1 MTNAL
6 RRPSF
11 LGLLTILLSSASF
24 AQTFSFAPPRLV
36 IAYGTANVQPGPFG
50 AVDVNGDGKI
60 DIFINGHAWLGN
72 GTGSFSTTPLVSSG
86 FYASLLADVNG
97 DGKADAITF
106 DQGDYPPYG
115 NGSGLLTVALGDGKG
130 GFTNSTSLGFKATGQ
145 AQFTL
150 GDFNAD
156 GQIDIAVVTAGTTT
170 DTGPTPG
177 VVMIFSNMG
186 QGKFLAGPQMQLPTF
201 EPGDQTRNLST
212 SLVAGD
218 FDGDGFL
225 DLAWG
230 QFAQP
235 QPAPLEIDMLHGNG
249 DGTFTPGK
257 TYLTDARPLSLATAD
272 LNHDGKWDLVLGLDA
287 KRDSSGNVVPGATP
301 RVATLL
307 AKQSGGFYWSSAVSL
322 PSSQLPTLSL
332 MDLSGDGVLDAVLFE
347 YGQIY
352 VLQGEGG
359 GKFSSPIT
367 VATASAGYGIPIY
380 APLAK
385 GTTLASAFFSGGS
398 CEPNCHVELY
408 MNNNKP

>member
-24 AQTFSFAPPRLV
+24 AQTFSFAPPRVV
-36 IAYGTANVQPGPFG
+36 IAYGTTNVEPGPFG
-50 AVDVNGDGKI
+50 AVDVNGDGNI

-72 GTGSFSTTPLVSSG
+72 GTGSFSTTPIVSSG
-86 FYASLLADVNG
+86 FYASLLVDVNG
-97 DGKADAITF
+97 DGKADAINF

-115 NGSGLLTVALGDGKG
+115 NGSGFLTVALGDGKG
-130 GFTNSTSLGFKATGQ
+130 NFTTSSSLSFQATGQ

-170 DTGPTPG
+170 DTGQALPG
-177 VVMIFSNMG
+177 VLRIFSNMG
-186 QGKFLAGPQMQLPTF
+186 QGKFVAGAQMQLSTF
-201 EPGDQTRNLST
+201 EPANQTKNLST
-212 SLVAGD
+212 DLVAGD

-230 QFAQP
+230 HFAQP
-235 QPAPLEIDMLHGNG
+235 PATPLEIEMLHGNG

-272 LNHDGKWDLVLGLDA
+272 LNHDGKWDLVVGLDA
-287 KRDSSGNVVPGATP
+287 KRDSTGAVVAGATP

-322 PSSQLPTLSL
+322 PSSKLPTLSL
-332 MDLSGDGVLDAVLFE
+332 MDLNGDGILDVALYE

-359 GKFSSPIT
+359 GKFSAPVT
-367 VATASAGYGIPIY
+367 VATAAPGYGIPIY

-385 GTTLASAFFSGGS
+385 GTTLASAFFSGGTARPIATWS
-398 CEPNCHVELY
+398 VYE
-408 MNNNKP
+408 